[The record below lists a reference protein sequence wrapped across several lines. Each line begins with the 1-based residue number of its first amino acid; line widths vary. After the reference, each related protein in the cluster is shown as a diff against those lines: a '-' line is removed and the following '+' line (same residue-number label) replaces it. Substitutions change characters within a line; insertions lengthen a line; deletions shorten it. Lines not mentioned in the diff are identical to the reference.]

1 MGGKMMQNRL
11 QQLKQ
16 EFERG
21 QKQLEILDHKRRDLR
36 DTLLRIS
43 GAMQVVEELLEQ
55 QKASRPDV
63 EKTEL
68 PEKPRIVAR

>member
-1 MGGKMMQNRL
+1 MMQNRL

-55 QKASRPDV
+55 QKASQPDV
-63 EKTEL
+63 ENTEL

>member
-1 MGGKMMQNRL
+1 MQNRL

-55 QKASRPDV
+55 QKASQY
-63 EKTEL
+63 
-68 PEKPRIVAR
+68 IAA

>member
-55 QKASRPDV
+55 QKASQPDV
-63 EKTEL
+63 ENTEL

>member
-55 QKASRPDV
+55 QK
-63 EKTEL
+63 
-68 PEKPRIVAR
+68 VACYGRTR

>member
-1 MGGKMMQNRL
+1 MMQNRL

-55 QKASRPDV
+55 QKASKPDV
-63 EKTEL
+63 ENTEL